1 LWRENKKTRKQENK
15 MNSVDQRFAHYLR
28 YSGLQQNEYQA
39 EGVRWCVANEMRS
52 KDKLLGEEG
61 LGFGLGLGLG
71 VAELRGG
78 IVADE
83 MGLGKTILMIGTMVA
98 NILPNTLI
106 IVPPVLI
113 EQWRQQ
119 IRKTTGYEPLVYH
132 GAAKKTIDVGQLL
145 AARIVVASYGAISI
159 RKGGKS
165 LLLHNIVWSRVV
177 FDEAHHLR
185 NGGAR
190 FVGACELKADIRW
203 LVTGTPIQN
212 RKKDF
217 YNLCEVLGL
226 SRSFYTDFELLRAN
240 ASSFILK
247 RTKKQVGIQMTDI
260 VNEKTMVPWTNSRE
274 QELFEEVH
282 SRLKFSGVGL
292 SADRVGIDRIS
303 NGIALTNMIRARQV
317 SVMPKLLAACM
328 TRYEQDHYAEGL
340 TAFSKLG
347 GVVASI
353 LANRDNGAG
362 KLVFCMFKE
371 EIDEV
376 CARLL
381 AGGMTKVARLDGRTG
396 RRGRAAA
403 LTEKNDAL
411 VMQIQTGCEG
421 LNLQENYSEIYFVSP
436 HWNPAVEDQ
445 AVARCHRIGQM
456 KDVVVRRFVS
466 STFSKGGAKSVVS
479 ASVATDST
487 FEKVEPNEEEVVEQV
502 TIEGHV
508 SKVQDRKRFLADQ
521 ILGSTF
527 EKVEPNEEEVVE
539 QVTME
544 GYVSKVQDRK
554 RYSAV

>member
-1 LWRENKKTRKQENK
+1 MTT
-15 MNSVDQRFAHYLR
+15 DQRFTHYLG

-52 KDKLLGEEG
+52 EDKLLGEARGE
-61 LGFGLGLGLG
+61 
-71 VAELRGG
+71 ARGG

-106 IVPPVLI
+106 IVPPGLI

-132 GAAKKTIDVGQLL
+132 GAAKKTIDVSQLL

-165 LLLHNIVWSRVV
+165 LPLLPNGNKLHNIVWSRIV

-185 NGGAR
+185 NSGAG
-190 FVGACELKADIRW
+190 FYGACELKAGIRW

-240 ASSFILK
+240 AGSFILK
-247 RTKKQVGIQMTDI
+247 RTKKQVGIQMTA
-260 VNEKTMVPWTNSRE
+260 VVSEKTMVNWTNSRE
-274 QELFEEVH
+274 LELFEEVH
-282 SRLKFSGVGL
+282 SRLKFSGVGY
-292 SADRVGIDRIS
+292 SDDRVGIDRVT
-303 NGIALTNMIRARQV
+303 NGIVLTNMIRARQV

-347 GVVASI
+347 AVVASI
-353 LANRDNGAG
+353 LVNRGNGAG

-396 RRGRAAA
+396 RRERAAA
-403 LTEKNDAL
+403 LTEKNEAL

-421 LNLQENYSEIYFVSP
+421 LNMQDNYSEIYFVSP

-445 AVARCHRIGQM
+445 AVARCHRIGQL

-466 STFSKGGAKSVVS
+466 TFGKSGAK
-479 ASVATDST
+479 SVATDST
-487 FEKVEPNEEEVVEQV
+487 VEEEDVVEQV

-527 EKVEPNEEEVVE
+527 
-539 QVTME
+539 
-544 GYVSKVQDRK
+544 
-554 RYSAV
+554 

>member
-1 LWRENKKTRKQENK
+1 
-15 MNSVDQRFAHYLR
+15 MNSVDQRFAHYLG

-61 LGFGLGLGLG
+61 LGLGLGF
-71 VAELRGG
+71 AELRGG

-132 GAAKKTIDVGQLL
+132 GAAKKTIDVSQLL

-159 RKGGKS
+159 RKGDDKS
-165 LLLHNIVWSRVV
+165 LLLPNGNKLHKVVWSRVV

-185 NGGAR
+185 NSGAR
-190 FVGACELKADIRW
+190 FYGACELKADIRW

-260 VNEKTMVPWTNSRE
+260 VKEKTMVPWTNSRE
-274 QELFEEVH
+274 KELFEEVH

-340 TAFSKLG
+340 SAFSKLG
-347 GVVASI
+347 AVVASI
-353 LANRDNGAG
+353 LVNRGNGAG

-396 RRGRAAA
+396 KRGRAAA
-403 LTEKNDAL
+403 LSEKNEAL
-411 VMQIQTGCEG
+411 VLQIQTGCEG

-466 STFSKGGAKSVVS
+466 STFGKGGAKSVATESVATES
-479 ASVATDST
+479 VATESVATESVATDST
-487 FEKVEPNEEEVVEQV
+487 VEEEEVVEQV

-521 ILGSTF
+521 ILCSTF
-527 EKVEPNEEEVVE
+527 
-539 QVTME
+539 
-544 GYVSKVQDRK
+544 
-554 RYSAV
+554 

>member
-1 LWRENKKTRKQENK
+1 
-15 MNSVDQRFAHYLR
+15 MNSVDQRFAHYLG

-52 KDKLLGEEG
+52 KDKLLGED
-61 LGFGLGLGLG
+61 GLGLGF
-71 VAELRGG
+71 AELRGG

-98 NILPNTLI
+98 NILPNTLV

-145 AARIVVASYGAISI
+145 AARIVVASYGAISV
-159 RKGGKS
+159 KKSGKS
-165 LLLHNIVWSRVV
+165 LLLQNGNKLHKVVWSRVV

-185 NGGAR
+185 NSGAR
-190 FVGACELKADIRW
+190 FYGACELKADIRW

-212 RKKDF
+212 RKKDL

-240 ASSFILK
+240 ASAFILK

-260 VNEKTMVPWTNSRE
+260 VKEKTMVPWTNSRE
-274 QELFEEVH
+274 KELFEEVH
-282 SRLKFSGVGL
+282 SRLKFSGVARSG
-292 SADRVGIDRIS
+292 DRVGIDRIS

-328 TRYEQDHYAEGL
+328 TRYEQDHYADGL

-347 GVVASI
+347 AVVASI
-353 LANRDNGAG
+353 LVNRGNGAG

-396 RRGRAAA
+396 KRGRAAA
-403 LTEKNDAL
+403 LTEKNEAL

-466 STFSKGGAKSVVS
+466 STFEKSGAKSTFGKGGAKSV
-479 ASVATDST
+479 ATESVATESVAT
-487 FEKVEPNEEEVVEQV
+487 ESVATESVATESVAHYQGV
-502 TIEGHV
+502 T
-508 SKVQDRKRFLADQ
+508 
-521 ILGSTF
+521 
-527 EKVEPNEEEVVE
+527 
-539 QVTME
+539 
-544 GYVSKVQDRK
+544 
-554 RYSAV
+554 

>member
-1 LWRENKKTRKQENK
+1 MYSINE
-15 MNSVDQRFAHYLR
+15 RFAHYLG
-28 YSGLQQNEYQA
+28 YSGLEQKEYQA
-39 EGVRWCVANEMRS
+39 EGVRWCVTNELRS
-52 KDKLLGEEG
+52 KELGIEVEAG
-61 LGFGLGLGLG
+61 LEAGLRVAGLGLG
-71 VAELRGG
+71 VAGLRGG

-83 MGLGKTILMIGTMVA
+83 MGLGKTILMIGTMAV

-119 IRKTTGYEPLVYH
+119 IRKTTGYEPIVYH
-132 GAAKKTIDVGQLL
+132 GAAKKSIDLNQLL

-159 RKGGKS
+159 SKGDDTKT
-165 LLLHNIVWSRVV
+165 LLLHKIVWSRVV

-212 RKKDF
+212 KKKDF
-217 YNLCEVLGL
+217 YNLCEVLRL
-226 SRSFYTDFELLRAN
+226 PRSFYTNFDLLRAN
-240 ASSFILK
+240 ASLLILK
-247 RTKKQVGIQMTDI
+247 RTKKQVGIQMTE
-260 VNEKTMVPWTNSRE
+260 VVCEKTTVPWTNSRE
-274 QELFEEVH
+274 QELFEEIH
-282 SRLKFSGVGL
+282 SNLKFSGVGR

-303 NGIALTNMIRARQV
+303 NGTALTNIIRARQV
-317 SVMPKLLAACM
+317 SVMPKLLTACM
-328 TRYEQDHYAEGL
+328 TRYEQDHYAQGL

-347 GVVASI
+347 AVVASI
-353 LANRDNGAG
+353 LANRGNGSG

-396 RRGRAAA
+396 KRDRAAA
-403 LTEKNDAL
+403 LTEKNEAL
-411 VMQIQTGCEG
+411 VLQIQTGCEG

-445 AVARCHRIGQM
+445 AVARCHRIGQL

-466 STFSKGGAKSVVS
+466 TFEKSGAK
-479 ASVATDST
+479 ST
-487 FEKVEPNEEEVVEQV
+487 FEKVSAWQA
-502 TIEGHV
+502 EG
-508 SKVQDRKRFLADQ
+508 DRWQ
-521 ILGSTF
+521 
-527 EKVEPNEEEVVE
+527 EPNEEEVVE

-544 GYVSKVQDRK
+544 GYVSKVQDYK
-554 RYSAV
+554 RYLADQILGSSF

>member
-1 LWRENKKTRKQENK
+1 
-15 MNSVDQRFAHYLR
+15 
-28 YSGLQQNEYQA
+28 
-39 EGVRWCVANEMRS
+39 MRS
-52 KDKLLGEEG
+52 KDKLLGED
-61 LGFGLGLGLG
+61 GLGLGLG
-71 VAELRGG
+71 FAELRGG

-83 MGLGKTILMIGTMVA
+83 MGLGKTILMIGTIVA

-132 GAAKKTIDVGQLL
+132 GAAKKTIDVSQLL

-159 RKGGKS
+159 RKGDDKTLKLPNGNKLPS
-165 LLLHNIVWSRVV
+165 KLHQVVWSRVV

-185 NGGAR
+185 NRGAR
-190 FVGACELKADIRW
+190 FYGACELKADIRW

-212 RKKDF
+212 SKKDF

-240 ASSFILK
+240 ASAFILK

-260 VNEKTMVPWTNSRE
+260 VKENSMVPWTNSRE
-274 QELFEEVH
+274 KELFEEVH

-347 GVVASI
+347 AVVASI
-353 LANRDNGAG
+353 LANRGNGAG

-396 RRGRAAA
+396 KRGRAAA
-403 LTEKNDAL
+403 LTEKNEAL

-445 AVARCHRIGQM
+445 AIARCHRIGQM

-466 STFSKGGAKSVVS
+466 STFSKGGAKS
-479 ASVATDST
+479 T
-487 FEKVEPNEEEVVEQV
+487 FEKVEPNDADESEEPEQV

-527 EKVEPNEEEVVE
+527 
-539 QVTME
+539 
-544 GYVSKVQDRK
+544 
-554 RYSAV
+554 

>member
-1 LWRENKKTRKQENK
+1 
-15 MNSVDQRFAHYLR
+15 
-28 YSGLQQNEYQA
+28 
-39 EGVRWCVANEMRS
+39 MRS
-52 KDKLLGEEG
+52 KDKLLGED
-61 LGFGLGLGLG
+61 GLGLGLG
-71 VAELRGG
+71 FAELRGG

-83 MGLGKTILMIGTMVA
+83 MGLGKTILMIGTIVA

-132 GAAKKTIDVGQLL
+132 GAAKKTIDVSQLL

-159 RKGGKS
+159 RKGDDKTLKLPNGNKLPS
-165 LLLHNIVWSRVV
+165 KLHQVVWSRVV

-185 NGGAR
+185 NRGAR
-190 FVGACELKADIRW
+190 FYGACELKADIRW

-212 RKKDF
+212 SKKDF

-240 ASSFILK
+240 ASAFILK

-260 VNEKTMVPWTNSRE
+260 VKENSMVPWTNSRE
-274 QELFEEVH
+274 KELFEEVH

-347 GVVASI
+347 AVVASI
-353 LANRDNGAG
+353 LANRGNGAG

-396 RRGRAAA
+396 KRGRAAA
-403 LTEKNDAL
+403 LTEKNEAL

-466 STFSKGGAKSVVS
+466 STFSKGGAKS
-479 ASVATDST
+479 T
-487 FEKVEPNEEEVVEQV
+487 FEKVEPNDADESEEPEQV

-527 EKVEPNEEEVVE
+527 
-539 QVTME
+539 
-544 GYVSKVQDRK
+544 
-554 RYSAV
+554 

>member
-1 LWRENKKTRKQENK
+1 LFILVIGFGLLLVWLCILTNGFDSNSIFLVFHKLFTFLLQKNKIEKLFLICWLENKQKQEMYSINE
-15 MNSVDQRFAHYLR
+15 RFDHYLG
-28 YSGLQQNEYQA
+28 YSGLERKEYQA

-52 KDKLLGEEG
+52 KELGIEAG
-61 LGFGLGLGLG
+61 LEAGLS
-71 VAELRGG
+71 VAGLRGG

-83 MGLGKTILMIGTMVA
+83 MGLGKTILMIGTMAV

-132 GAAKKTIDVGQLL
+132 GAAKKSIDLKQLL

-159 RKGGKS
+159 SKGDDTKT
-165 LLLHNIVWSRVV
+165 LLLNSKLHKIVWSRVV

-190 FVGACELKADIRW
+190 FVGACELKSDIRW

-212 RKKDF
+212 KKKDF
-217 YNLCEVLGL
+217 YNLCEVLRL
-226 SRSFYTDFELLRAN
+226 PRSFYTDFELLRAN
-240 ASSFILK
+240 ASLLILK
-247 RTKKQVGIQMTDI
+247 RTKKQVGIQMTD
-260 VNEKTMVPWTNSRE
+260 VVSEKTTVPWTNSRE
-274 QELFEEVH
+274 QELFEEIH
-282 SRLKFSGVGL
+282 SNLKFSGVGR

-303 NGIALTNMIRARQV
+303 NGTALTNIIRARQV
-317 SVMPKLLAACM
+317 SVMPKLLTACM
-328 TRYEQDHYAEGL
+328 TRYEQDHYAQGL

-347 GVVASI
+347 AVVASI

-362 KLVFCMFKE
+362 KLVFCMFKD

-396 RRGRAAA
+396 KRDRAAA
-403 LTEKNDAL
+403 LTEKNEAL
-411 VMQIQTGCEG
+411 VLQIQTGCEG

-466 STFSKGGAKSVVS
+466 STF
-479 ASVATDST
+479 
-487 FEKVEPNEEEVVEQV
+487 EKVEPNDADESEE
-502 TIEGHV
+502 
-508 SKVQDRKRFLADQ
+508 
-521 ILGSTF
+521 
-527 EKVEPNEEEVVE
+527 PE

-544 GYVSKVQDRK
+544 GYVSKVQDYK
-554 RYSAV
+554 RYLADQILGSSF

>member
-1 LWRENKKTRKQENK
+1 VERKTRKQENK
-15 MNSVDQRFAHYLR
+15 MNSVDQRFAHYLG
-28 YSGLQQNEYQA
+28 YSGLERKEYQA

-52 KDKLLGEEG
+52 KDKLLGEDG
-61 LGFGLGLGLG
+61 LGLGLGLGLG

-98 NILPNTLI
+98 NILPNTLV

-145 AARIVVASYGAISI
+145 AARIVVASYGAISVK
-159 RKGGKS
+159 KGDDKS
-165 LLLHNIVWSRVV
+165 LKLQKLHQVVWSRVV

-190 FVGACELKADIRW
+190 FYGACELKADIRW

-240 ASSFILK
+240 ASAFILK

-260 VNEKTMVPWTNSRE
+260 VKEKTMVPWTNSRE
-274 QELFEEVH
+274 KELFEEVH
-282 SRLKFSGVGL
+282 SRLKFSGVAR

-347 GVVASI
+347 AVVASI

-396 RRGRAAA
+396 KRGRAAA
-403 LTEKNDAL
+403 LSEKNEAL

-456 KDVVVRRFVS
+456 KDVVVRRFIS
-466 STFSKGGAKSVVS
+466 
-479 ASVATDST
+479 ST
-487 FEKVEPNEEEVVEQV
+487 FEKVEPNPPLEKVSASQEPNEADESEDVVEQV
-502 TIEGHV
+502 TMEGYV

-527 EKVEPNEEEVVE
+527 EKVEPN
-539 QVTME
+539 
-544 GYVSKVQDRK
+544 
-554 RYSAV
+554 

>member
-1 LWRENKKTRKQENK
+1 
-15 MNSVDQRFAHYLR
+15 MNSVDERFSHYLG
-28 YSGLQQNEYQA
+28 YSGLERKEYQA

-61 LGFGLGLGLG
+61 LEAGLGI
-71 VAELRGG
+71 RGG

-83 MGLGKTILMIGTMVA
+83 MGLGKTILMIGTMAA

-106 IVPPVLI
+106 VLPPVLI
-113 EQWRQQ
+113 EQWCQQ
-119 IRKTTGYEPLVYH
+119 IRKTTGYKPLVYH
-132 GAAKKTIDVGQLL
+132 GAAKKFIDLNQLL
-145 AARIVVASYGAISI
+145 AARIVVASYGAISM
-159 RKGGKS
+159 RKGDDAKN
-165 LLLHNIVWSRVV
+165 LLLQKIVWSRVV

-185 NGGAR
+185 NGGSR
-190 FVGACELKADIRW
+190 FFGACELKADIRW

-247 RTKKQVGIQMTDI
+247 RTKKQVGIQMTD
-260 VNEKTMVPWTNSRE
+260 VVSEKTAVPWTNSSER
-274 QELFEEVH
+274 ELFEEVH
-282 SRLKFSGVGL
+282 SQLKFSGVGR

-303 NGIALTNMIRARQV
+303 NGTALTNIIRARQV
-317 SVMPKLLAACM
+317 SIMPKLLVACM
-328 TRYEQDHYAEGL
+328 TRYEQDHYAQGL

-347 GVVASI
+347 AVVSSI
-353 LANRDNGAG
+353 LANRGNGAG

-376 CARLL
+376 CVRLL

-396 RRGRAAA
+396 KRERAAA
-403 LTEKNDAL
+403 LTEKNEAL
-411 VMQIQTGCEG
+411 VLQIQTGCEG

-466 STFSKGGAKSVVS
+466 TFSTFEKGGAKSV
-479 ASVATDST
+479 AT
-487 FEKVEPNEEEVVEQV
+487 E
-502 TIEGHV
+502 
-508 SKVQDRKRFLADQ
+508 
-521 ILGSTF
+521 STF

-544 GYVSKVQDRK
+544 GYVNKAQDYK
-554 RYSAV
+554 RYLADQILGSTF

>member
-1 LWRENKKTRKQENK
+1 
-15 MNSVDQRFAHYLR
+15 MDSVDQRFSHYLA
-28 YSGLQQNEYQA
+28 YSGLERKEYQA
-39 EGVRWCVANEMRS
+39 DGVRWCVTNELRS
-52 KDKLLGEEG
+52 KELEVVA
-61 LGFGLGLGLG
+61 GLG
-71 VAELRGG
+71 VGGG

-119 IRKTTGYEPLVYH
+119 IHKTTGYDPLVYH
-132 GAAKKTIDVGQLL
+132 GAAKKSIELSQLL
-145 AARIVVASYGAISI
+145 AARIVIASYGAISI
-159 RKGGKS
+159 RKGNDTKS
-165 LLLHNIVWSRVV
+165 LLLHKIVWSRIV

-185 NGGAR
+185 NRGAR
-190 FVGACELKADIRW
+190 FYGACELKSSIRW

-212 RKKDF
+212 KKKDF
-217 YNLCEVLGL
+217 YSLCEVLGL
-226 SRSFYTDFELLRAN
+226 PRSFYTDFELLRTN

-260 VNEKTMVPWTNSRE
+260 VQEKTMVNWTNANE
-274 QELFEEVH
+274 KELFEEVH
-282 SRLKFSGVGL
+282 SSLKFSGVGY

-303 NGIALTNMIRARQV
+303 NGTPLTNIIRARQV

-328 TRYEQDHYAEGL
+328 TRYEQEHYAQGL
-340 TAFSKLG
+340 TAYSKLSA
-347 GVVASI
+347 VVASI
-353 LANRDNGAG
+353 LANKGNGSG

-376 CARLL
+376 YGRLL

-396 RRGRAAA
+396 KREKAAA
-403 LTEKNDAL
+403 LTDKNEAL
-411 VMQIQTGCEG
+411 VLQIQTGCEG

-445 AVARCHRIGQM
+445 AVARCHRIGQL

-466 STFSKGGAKSVVS
+466 STFSTFEKGGAKSVAS

-487 FEKVEPNEEEVVEQV
+487 VEEEVVEQI
-502 TIEGHV
+502 TMEGYV
-508 SKVQDRKRFLADQ
+508 SKVQDYKRFLADQ

-527 EKVEPNEEEVVE
+527 
-539 QVTME
+539 
-544 GYVSKVQDRK
+544 
-554 RYSAV
+554 

>member
-1 LWRENKKTRKQENK
+1 
-15 MNSVDQRFAHYLR
+15 MNSVDQRFAHYLG

-52 KDKLLGEEG
+52 KDKLLGED
-61 LGFGLGLGLG
+61 GLGLGF
-71 VAELRGG
+71 AELRGG

-98 NILPNTLI
+98 NILPNTLV

-145 AARIVVASYGAISI
+145 AARIVVASYGAISV
-159 RKGGKS
+159 KKSGKS
-165 LLLHNIVWSRVV
+165 LLLQNGNKLHKVVWSRVV

-185 NGGAR
+185 NSGAR
-190 FVGACELKADIRW
+190 FYGACELKADIRW

-212 RKKDF
+212 RKKDL

-240 ASSFILK
+240 ASAFILK

-260 VNEKTMVPWTNSRE
+260 VKEKTMVPWTNSRE
-274 QELFEEVH
+274 KELFEEVH
-282 SRLKFSGVGL
+282 SRLKFSGVARSG
-292 SADRVGIDRIS
+292 DRVGIDRIS

-328 TRYEQDHYAEGL
+328 TRYEQDHYADGL

-347 GVVASI
+347 AVVASI
-353 LANRDNGAG
+353 LVNRGNGAG

-396 RRGRAAA
+396 KRGRAAA
-403 LTEKNDAL
+403 LTEKNEAL

-466 STFSKGGAKSVVS
+466 STFEKSGAKSTFGKGGAKSVATESVATES
-479 ASVATDST
+479 VATESVATESVATESVATDST
-487 FEKVEPNEEEVVEQV
+487 VEEEEVVEQV

-527 EKVEPNEEEVVE
+527 EKVEPN
-539 QVTME
+539 
-544 GYVSKVQDRK
+544 
-554 RYSAV
+554 